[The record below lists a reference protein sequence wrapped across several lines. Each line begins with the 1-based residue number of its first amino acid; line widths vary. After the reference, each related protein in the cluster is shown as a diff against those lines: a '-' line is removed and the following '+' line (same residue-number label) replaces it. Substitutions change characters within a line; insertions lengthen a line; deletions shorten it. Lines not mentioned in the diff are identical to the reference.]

1 MTIVVEFVGTTP
13 IVGFGSGAYQLWSYS
28 VTPGTADDLPIGIQE
43 QAQPWGCGRRPEA
56 AGA

>member
-28 VTPGTADDLPIGIQE
+28 VTPGMADDLPIGIQE
-43 QAQPWGCGRRPEA
+43 QARGVAGVLRA